1 MATASG
7 VDWCLHCEE
16 NSLGRSATG
25 RRQQPAQ
32 THVDRRTI
40 DHPARRTATC
50 RWPERNWEENV
61 LTKFA
66 TALLA
71 ITLSAGSVHAMT
83 GRFWSHSL
91 SSAHF
96 PTCSEGLVKAIC
108 VCRAAHRSRLFEL
121 CRPGLYCHTFDGVC
135 RQ

>member
-1 MATASG
+1 
-7 VDWCLHCEE
+7 
-16 NSLGRSATG
+16 
-25 RRQQPAQ
+25 
-32 THVDRRTI
+32 
-40 DHPARRTATC
+40 
-50 RWPERNWEENV
+50 V

-71 ITLSAGSVHAMT
+71 ITLSTGSVHAMT
-83 GRFWSHSL
+83 GRFWSHYL

-96 PTCSEGLVKAIC
+96 PTCSEGLVKAKC